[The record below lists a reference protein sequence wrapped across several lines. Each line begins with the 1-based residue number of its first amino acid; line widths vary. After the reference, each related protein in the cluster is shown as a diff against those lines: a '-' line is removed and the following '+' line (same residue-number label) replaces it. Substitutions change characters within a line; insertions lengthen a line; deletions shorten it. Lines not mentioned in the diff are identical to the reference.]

1 MAPLTLDANLP
12 TRWRHLHV
20 PITALP
26 HSLELSY
33 WHYQLVLSWY
43 LHQPE
48 SHKLSL
54 NKVSDSVTNG
64 PKDRTP
70 GLHGSDKNCPKII
83 LVRKLVWGRS
93 SLGPN
98 FFDPAYASCKP
109 CKFFLSEKGDKSFVR
124 GLVACIWKVDR
135 SMPRLVSCLLP
146 PWWGGGG
153 GREGVAG
160 KRMFLRFFKLLPSW
174 VGQRGRDGRRW
185 KKRYFF

>member
-1 MAPLTLDANLP
+1 MLQRHQLLWAPGDVTCISSKVGNLDCVICVATLPWN
-12 TRWRHLHV
+12 
-20 PITALP
+20 AL
-26 HSLELSY
+26 LAVI
-33 WHYQLVLSWY
+33 VLSWY

-70 GLHGSDKNCPKII
+70 GLHGSDKNCQKII

-135 SMPRLVSCLLP
+135 SMPRLVSCLCTTATGS
-146 PWWGGGG
+146 GGGW
-153 GREGVAG
+153 
-160 KRMFLRFFKLLPSW
+160 PW
-174 VGQRGRDGRRW
+174 RGMA
-185 KKRYFF
+185 